1 MEYGDHSA
9 LTAEVARKA
18 LSRLGRHPITL
29 QHAML
34 EMSLSGAGLS
44 NIDALAQ
51 FPNIMHLDIS
61 KNTLQSLAVLSSL
74 PTLVELNAR

>member
-1 MEYGDHSA
+1 MEHSDQA
-9 LTAEVARKA
+9 ILSVDVARKA

-34 EMSLSGAGLS
+34 EMSLSGVGLS
-44 NIDALAQ
+44 NIDTLAQ
-51 FPNIMHLDIS
+51 FANVMHLDIS
-61 KNTLQSLAVLSSL
+61 KNALKSLAVLSNL

>member
-1 MEYGDHSA
+1 ME
-9 LTAEVARKA
+9 LTGQTVLTGEIARKS

-34 EMSLSGAGLS
+34 EMSLSGVGLA
-44 NIDALAQ
+44 NVDALAQ
-51 FPNIMHLDIS
+51 FPNVMHLDIS
-61 KNTLQSLAVLSSL
+61 KNALSSLTVLSSL